1 MGRRVK
7 VLVAT
12 ALVLVV
18 GAVVASAATGAKS
31 ADPGL
36 TSSSILIGSAMP
48 LTGPA
53 AAYGAI
59 ARAEEG
65 YFKWFNATRGG
76 VFKRQINYKY
86 LDDGY
91 VPAQALQVMRQLV
104 EQDGIFTA
112 FQTLGTEVNLAVR
125 DYLKQRGV
133 PNLFVATGAS
143 FWGTQHKQYPT
154 MIGYAPDYISEA
166 KLYGHFIRTKVPQ
179 AKIGILAQNDDYGS
193 DYING
198 LKQGLGNQANKIIE
212 IQRYELTDTDLSGY
226 VSKLKAS
233 GANTFF
239 DIGTPAFSIR
249 MLVAAARLG
258 WNPITFVNGVAAPNI
273 YMRAAAAA
281 GASSLVNGA
290 YSTSYGKD
298 PSDPRWANDPA
309 MKAYKAQLGQYC
321 SACNVNDG
329 FSLYGWGVADVLTRT
344 LIKAGKNVTRASL
357 VKAALNLRI
366 TNLPY
371 GLKGI
376 TLTTSQK
383 CNDYFP
389 ISALYLAKY
398 TDGRFVEFGKVYDGR
413 PQPKGKKCY

>member
-1 MGRRVK
+1 MGRRLK

-18 GAVVASAATGAKS
+18 GAVIASAATGAKS
-31 ADPGL
+31 ADPGV
-36 TSSSILIGSAMP
+36 TSNSVLFGSAFP

-53 AAYGAI
+53 AAYGTI
-59 ARAEEG
+59 ARAEEA
-65 YFKWFNATRGG
+65 YFKWYNDTRGG
-76 VFKRQINYKY
+76 VFKRKINFKY

-104 EQDGIFTA
+104 EQDGIFAA

-143 FWGTQHKQYPT
+143 FWGTQHSQYPS
-154 MIGYAPDYISEA
+154 MIGYAPDYVSES
-166 KLYGHFIRTKVPQ
+166 KLYGTFIRTKVPQ

-193 DYING
+193 DYIRG
-198 LKQGLGNQANKIIE
+198 LKLGLGNQANKIVE

-233 GANTFF
+233 GANLFM

-258 WNPITFVNGVAAPNI
+258 WNPITFVNGVAAPNL

-309 MKAYKAQLGQYC
+309 IKAYKEILGKYC
-321 SACNVNDG
+321 ATCNPNDA
-329 FSLYGWGVADVLTRT
+329 FNLYGFGVGDVLIRAM
-344 LIKAGKNVTRASL
+344 IKAGKNLTRASL
-357 VKAALNLRI
+357 VKASMNLNIRKP
-366 TNLPY
+366 PY
-371 GLKGI
+371 GLPGVNV
-376 TLTTSQK
+376 TTSDK
-383 CNDYFP
+383 CKDYFP
-389 ISALYLAKY
+389 ISVLYLARY
-398 TDGRFVEFGKVYDGR
+398 TDGRFVEFGKPFDGR
-413 PQPKGKKCY
+413 PQPKGKKC